1 MDQPNQVEYLALT
14 FLLTFTNHSA
24 KTNRLHLQSRVQGA
38 TPKVAS
44 NVQTAALKCHELDF
58 CYWAF
63 WNRTF
68 DHFILMLP
76 WNEIVPIIA
85 SYYQSFTHHFLF
97 FYLPFF
103 LPVLKHLHKV
113 EIPQM
118 QIWWW
123 WRFQLQTHFFNF
135 FPIRGLWKRPVFAKE
150 KPS

>member
-103 LPVLKHLHKV
+103 FTSFEASAQSWNSTNADMMVMK
-113 EIPQM
+113 IS
-118 QIWWW
+118 
-123 WRFQLQTHFFNF
+123 TSNTFF
-135 FPIRGLWKRPVFAKE
+135 
-150 KPS
+150 